1 MGDWREDPKL
11 RELGRELRERMGG
24 EFRGEAEESERAA
37 AVAAARS
44 RSLAELTAMLRS
56 RGDLVTVSMGRKS
69 LTGTVVHVGA
79 DFFTLST
86 RGGVAHCSLERPIT
100 LRVVGRG
107 QSGGIGPGREPGT
120 FRARLLELE
129 LQGQEVELGGL
140 LLGDVQRGRIR
151 IVGRDHV
158 VFQAADGEE
167 WYVSLMSLDYVA
179 CHRPGRA
186 GGAGGRDGI

>member
-1 MGDWREDPKL
+1 MGDWREDPEL
-11 RELGRELRERMGG
+11 RELGRELRERMGE

-44 RSLAELTAMLRS
+44 RSLSELAATLRS
-56 RGDLVTVSMGRKS
+56 RGDIVAVSMGRKS
-69 LTGTVVHVGA
+69 LTGTIVHVGA
-79 DFFTLST
+79 DFFTLRT

-100 LRVVGRG
+100 LRVVGREH
-107 QSGGIGPGREPGT
+107 SGGIGPGGGPGT

-129 LQGQEVELGGL
+129 LDGREVELGGL

-151 IVGRDHV
+151 VVGRDHV
-158 VFQAADGEE
+158 VFRSADGEE

-179 CHRPGRA
+179 CHGPGRA
-186 GGAGGRDGI
+186 EGAGGRERI